1 MPHLILHMER
11 DRCWMEEEDRI
22 IFVVPRTNIKDL
34 RGGIPAYMCYKRND
48 LKQSEYRG
56 LVVYLVSVQP

>member
-1 MPHLILHMER
+1 
-11 DRCWMEEEDRI
+11 MEEEDRI
-22 IFVVPRTNIKDL
+22 IFVVPRINIKDL